1 MTTKHI
7 GTVAS
12 RRAALACCAL
22 GAGLLAAQAA
32 RADDLSDILPRR
44 QWVESWAA
52 APQFPV
58 DPVAGS
64 FANSL
69 SDQTIRQ
76 VVRLSTGGRALRIRL
91 TNEYGT
97 APVTIGA
104 VHVALSDGA
113 SGIVPGSDRVVTFG
127 GGQDGVTIPA
137 LAPALSD
144 PVPFPVAGL
153 TSLAVSLYVP
163 SGGNPALATLH
174 LTGQQTA
181 YIVPGDQ
188 TGAGA
193 LAGTFTAT
201 ARVLLSGV
209 DTFEG
214 GLAATVVAFGDSI
227 TDGFR
232 STVDADH
239 RWPDYLAQRLQ
250 GSGVLSGLA
259 VANEGISGNR
269 VLADGY
275 GPNALSRFD
284 RDVLS
289 RPGVRFVTLLEG
301 INDIGFPNGPLPNT
315 GPEPTAD
322 QIIAGY
328 RQLIARAH
336 ERGVL
341 IFGGT
346 LTPYQGANYY
356 TDAGEA
362 IREAVNA
369 FVRSSGEFDGVI
381 DFDDAVRDPSNLLRF
396 LPAYDSGDHL
406 HPSDAGYQQM
416 ADSVDLRLFLLPAYH
431 EEAMQD
437 RGR

>member
-1 MTTKHI
+1 MTKHV
-7 GTVAS
+7 GTIAS
-12 RRAALACCAL
+12 RRAMLAFCAL
-22 GAGLLAAQAA
+22 SLGLSAAQAA
-32 RADDLSDILPRR
+32 RADDASTFFPLR

-52 APQFPV
+52 SPQFPV
-58 DPVAGS
+58 DPVIGS
-64 FANSL
+64 NTFSL

-104 VHVALSDGA
+104 VHVALA
-113 SGIVPGSDRVVTFG
+113 SSAGGIVPGSDHVVTFS

-137 LAPALSD
+137 SAPALSD

-153 TSLAVSLYVP
+153 TSLAVSVYVP
-163 SGGNPALATLH
+163 SGGNPAPGTLH

-181 YIVPGDQ
+181 YVGAGDQ
-188 TGAGA
+188 TGASTVA
-193 LAGTFTAT
+193 PVFTTT
-201 ARVLLSGV
+201 ARFLLSGV
-209 DTFEG
+209 DALEG
-214 GLAATVVAFGDSI
+214 RLAATVVTFGDST
-227 TDGFR
+227 TDGYR

-250 GSGVLSGLA
+250 GSVLLSGLA

-301 INDIGFPNGPLPNT
+301 INDIGLPNLPLPNV

-328 RQLIARAH
+328 RQLIGRAH
-336 ERGVL
+336 GRGVL
-341 IFGGT
+341 VFGGT

-356 TDAGEA
+356 TAAGDAV
-362 IREAVNA
+362 REVLNA
-369 FVRSSGEFDGVI
+369 FIRSPGEFDGVI
-381 DFDDAVRDPSNLLRF
+381 DFDAAVRDPSNPLRL

-406 HPSDAGYQQM
+406 HPNDAGYQQM
-416 ADSVDLRLFLLPAYH
+416 ANSVNLSLFLLPPY
-431 EEAMQD
+431 Q
-437 RGR
+437 GQ